1 MTIDD
6 DQAKYYSPPLDIR
19 HLPGLF
25 LPRTTNDI
33 FNTGVHCLY
42 ILERVPALSTHS
54 SYLILHAIV
63 AGLYLAFIKLPA
75 VSTATWY
82 SATVLHLYTCY
93 FSYAALTRA
102 SFGAK
107 K

>member
-6 DQAKYYSPPLDIR
+6 DQAKYYSPPLDIW
-19 HLPGLF
+19 HLAGLF

-75 VSTATWY
+75 VPMATLYYTNFRPGTASVCIFLQQFFTI
-82 SATVLHLYTCY
+82 V
-93 FSYAALTRA
+93 
-102 SFGAK
+102 
-107 K
+107 